1 MFVPSRGGPTG
12 VKVTVE
18 ELLGGDAAA
27 QRRNKEAEIPAAG
40 LHGVFQPDESRRSG
54 GGGGRQEQTKD
65 QGVGGHANTQTTSTR
80 TERGANRVET
90 LSETFILWYS
100 LFHSSVALL

>member
-54 GGGGRQEQTKD
+54 GAGRSRPK
-65 QGVGGHANTQTTSTR
+65 TR
-80 TERGANRVET
+80 EWGATPTPRPHPPGQKEGLT
-90 LSETFILWYS
+90 GWRR
-100 LFHSSVALL
+100 